1 MSFDQLSNL
10 ESGGG
15 GRRSGNSNI
24 NRSGGA
30 YSDSPEF
37 SRLNQTLTNSLFH
50 LQGNNDKLRTEID
63 RLGTRQDK
71 PRLRER
77 VQALLE
83 ESRDQFKEVG
93 EGVKKLQT
101 WDDPV
106 GITPTQ
112 KYQQQKLARDFGA
125 SLREFQG
132 LQRTALEKLNA
143 SVTAAKAA
151 AHDEAQSPSAEHFHG
166 SGEQLQ
172 QLQQQEQAHLAAQ
185 DEVDFQDA
193 LIQERE
199 DEIRQIEEGVTDL
212 NTLFKQVAQ
221 IVGEQGEQ
229 LETIETNAIN
239 VRDDTRGADV
249 ELRSAARYQ
258 KNARSKACCLLL
270 ILAVILTIVLLAV
283 FLG

>member
-1 MSFDQLSNL
+1 MSFDQLSNM

-15 GRRSGNSNI
+15 GRGSGNN
-24 NRSGGA
+24 NRSTGA

-37 SRLNQTLTNSLFH
+37 SRLNQTMTNALFH

-166 SGEQLQ
+166 GEQLQ

-199 DEIRQIEEGVTDL
+199 EEIRQIEEGVTDL

>member
-1 MSFDQLSNL
+1 MSFDQLSSM

-15 GRRSGNSNI
+15 GGGGNGASSRRQ
-24 NRSGGA
+24 GGA

-37 SRLNQTLTNSLFH
+37 SRLSQNLMNQLFH
-50 LQGNNDKLRTEID
+50 LQGNNSKLRTEIN
-63 RLGTRQDK
+63 RLGTRQDN

-77 VQALLE
+77 VQTLLE
-83 ESRDQFKEVG
+83 ESRDQFKDVG
-93 EGVKKLQT
+93 EGVKKLQQ
-101 WDDPV
+101 WGDDV
-106 GITPTQ
+106 TPSQ
-112 KYQQQKLARDFGA
+112 KYSQQKLAREFGTG
-125 SLREFQG
+125 LKEFQG

-151 AHDEAQSPSAEHFHG
+151 LDAESP
-166 SGEQLQ
+166 GETRGDQGELQLLQHQ
-172 QLQQQEQAHLAAQ
+172 QQQQQEQIHLAAQ

-193 LIQERE
+193 LIAERE
-199 DEIRQIEEGVTDL
+199 EEIRQIEEGVGDL
-212 NTLFKQVAQ
+212 NVLFRQVAQ
-221 IVGEQGEQ
+221 IVSEQGEQ
-229 LETIETNAIN
+229 LETIESNAIN